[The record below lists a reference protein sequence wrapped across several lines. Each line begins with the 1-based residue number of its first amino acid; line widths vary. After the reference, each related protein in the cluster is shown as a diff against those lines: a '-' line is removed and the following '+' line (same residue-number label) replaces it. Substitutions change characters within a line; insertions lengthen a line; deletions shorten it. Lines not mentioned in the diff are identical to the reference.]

1 MAISPDYF
9 FTCSAK
15 PAAFS
20 LADYSTV
27 FWQWIAI

>member
-15 PAAFS
+15 PAAFY

-27 FWQWIAI
+27 FSQWVAM